1 MMMRQA
7 KPSRADEGGSRSNRK
22 SVRLHARTLVLAAI
36 ALVTAALSG
45 GTADEAVEALWKF
58 VSPQG
63 LLYDFLGD
71 VPTPKD
77 CAENRPNAMG
87 YWCPIENGPM
97 FTGPFLQAMAL
108 RAKRTRDP
116 EDARRCRVLA
126 EGLLLL
132 ASVSDEP
139 GFVARGVGTDGKC
152 HFPIGGPDQT
162 VPWFLGLDA
171 YLHSGLC
178 DAALKARIVAK
189 LKEVGEALEAADW
202 RPPMEAPFKG
212 EKAGPLYKGSLPFR
226 AATQYLFCLRALA
239 DATGEEKWKAAY
251 RRTLGLRFP
260 RPEAGGLTYLQIC
273 ELGCGHDQEV
283 KKSFK
288 VAPNGLW
295 IYVGCAQGCLATLAE
310 REEDAAVA
318 QKFRTGL
325 ARSADYARSSMALYK
340 GYPNVAERPFKYA
353 NWRAGWNWWP
363 QKTLAEVRAV
373 SSNTNRNR
381 KVLGQRKDVER
392 KTMTAP
398 LSAAAI
404 CAYAGK
410 YREEVLAALSH
421 YDYSTIALS
430 EFYAAPLAFELL
442 NTTTNKENR

>member
-7 KPSRADEGGSRSNRK
+7 KHGRADEDGSRGNRK

-36 ALVTAALSG
+36 ALGTAALSG

-189 LKEVGEALEAADW
+189 LKEVGEALAAADW

-212 EKAGPLYKGSLPFR
+212 EKAGPLDKGSLPFR

-239 DATGEEKWKAAY
+239 GPDGRAPQRHRG
-251 RRTLGLRFP
+251 RGVHGR
-260 RPEAGGLTYLQIC
+260 AGGDRLH
-273 ELGCGHDQEV
+273 GDAG
-283 KKSFK
+283 
-288 VAPNGLW
+288 P
-295 IYVGCAQGCLATLAE
+295 AE
-310 REEDAAVA
+310 AV
-318 QKFRTGL
+318 R
-325 ARSADYARSSMALYK
+325 
-340 GYPNVAERPFKYA
+340 
-353 NWRAGWNWWP
+353 
-363 QKTLAEVRAV
+363 
-373 SSNTNRNR
+373 
-381 KVLGQRKDVER
+381 
-392 KTMTAP
+392 
-398 LSAAAI
+398 
-404 CAYAGK
+404 
-410 YREEVLAALSH
+410 
-421 YDYSTIALS
+421 
-430 EFYAAPLAFELL
+430 
-442 NTTTNKENR
+442 